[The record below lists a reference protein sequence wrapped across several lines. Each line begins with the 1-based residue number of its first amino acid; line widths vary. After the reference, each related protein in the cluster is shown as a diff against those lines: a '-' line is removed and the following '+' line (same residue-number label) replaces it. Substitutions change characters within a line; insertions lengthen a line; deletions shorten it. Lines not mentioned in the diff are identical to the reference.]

1 LVTVDTTKEAIY
13 NEDGGESG
21 TNFYSERKRLF
32 DGVVQVT
39 TRYVKRER
47 EEKYTYLLN
56 LY

>member
-1 LVTVDTTKEAIY
+1 VDTTKEAIY

-47 EEKYTYLLN
+47 EEKYTYLLT